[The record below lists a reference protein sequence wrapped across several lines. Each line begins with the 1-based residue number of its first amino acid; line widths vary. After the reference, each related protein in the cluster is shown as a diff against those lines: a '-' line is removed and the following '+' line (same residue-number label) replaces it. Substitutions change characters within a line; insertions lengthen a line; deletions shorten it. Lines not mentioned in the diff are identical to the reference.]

1 MLKFSTS
8 AKVYFATILS
18 RLLIFFLRKKKFLIS
33 RNGIKYNID
42 LEEGIDLGIF
52 LSLKNEKKLF
62 KVKKYID
69 LNEKSL
75 IVDIGANVGSVS
87 LPLAQNFN
95 NSQIFSIEPTIYAF
109 KKLKQNINLNLR
121 LKKRIKTFNYFVS
134 CKKKKIEFV
143 HSSWKLISGDKKHG
157 IHKGILKKT
166 SNRIT
171 SLDSILKKNKK
182 RVRLIKIDV
191 DGYELEVLKSAEK
204 TLKKEKPIIYF
215 ELAPYLYKEMGYT
228 VDHLIKYI
236 KKIEYAFYDEN
247 FKRVSDV
254 KSVSSKLTDK
264 SQNYFLFHNSFLVI

>member
-8 AKVYFATILS
+8 SKVYFATLLS
-18 RLLIFFLRKKKFLIS
+18 KIIIFVLQKKKLLIS
-33 RNGIKYNID
+33 RNSIKYNID

-52 LSLKNEKKLF
+52 LSLKNEKNLF

-69 LNEKSL
+69 FNEKSI

-95 NSQIFSIEPTIYAF
+95 NSQIYSIEPTIYAF
-109 KKLKQNINLNLR
+109 KKLNQNINLNLN
-121 LKKRIKTFNYFVS
+121 LKKRVKTFNYFVTF
-134 CKKKKIEFV
+134 KKKKIKFV
-143 HSSWKLISGDKKHG
+143 HSSWKLINDDEKHG

-166 SNRIT
+166 SNRII
-171 SLDSILKKNKK
+171 SLDSLLKKNKK
-182 RVRLIKIDV
+182 PVRLIKIDV

-228 VDHLIKYI
+228 VDYLIKYI
-236 KKIEYAFYDEN
+236 KKIEYSFYDEN